1 LSESTKEKNI
11 YPYIIYKLLGSFE
24 NSNAST
30 IDMKNELSLD
40 QIANYQKDGFI
51 VIEDFLSSR
60 ELDNWRTALDEAL
73 AKRNGNKLPD
83 RKEVYG
89 KGDDAD
95 KSYYDNVFDQMINL
109 WQDNEKMREIMLDE
123 RIGKMAAQLAGVDG
137 IRIWH
142 DQALIKKPW
151 ANPTSW
157 HLDTPYWSFSD
168 RRALSIWVALDDA
181 TYENGC
187 LFFIPGSY
195 HKTTFENPGIG
206 KNMGEIFKVYPEFF
220 NSKSKAALMKAG
232 SCSFHNG
239 LTIHGAH
246 ANMTPGYRRAMTCAY
261 MPDGNT
267 YNGIQN
273 ILSDEQV
280 VKLQPGDLLNDD
292 VQNPLIYSTRPVMEK
307 V

>member
-1 LSESTKEKNI
+1 
-11 YPYIIYKLLGSFE
+11 
-24 NSNAST
+24 
-30 IDMKNELSLD
+30 MKNELSIEELA
-40 QIANYQKDGFI
+40 QYQRDGFL
-51 VIEDFLSSR
+51 VKEGFLSPDELGFWR
-60 ELDNWRTALDEAL
+60 EALDEAVV
-73 AKRNGNKLPD
+73 KRNGSKLPD
-83 RKEVYG
+83 REEVYG
-89 KGDDAD
+89 KGDNDD
-95 KSYYDNVFDQMINL
+95 KFYFDNVFDQLINL
-109 WQDNEKMREIMLDE
+109 WQDNEKMKKIMLDE
-123 RIGKMAAQLAGVDG
+123 RLGQMAAQLAGVDG

-195 HKTTFENPGIG
+195 RRTTFENPGIG
-206 KNMGEIFKVYPEFF
+206 KNMGAIFTTYPEFKT
-220 NSKSKAALMKAG
+220 SRSVAAPMKAG

-261 MPDGNT
+261 MPAGST
-267 YNGIQN
+267 FNGIQN
-273 ILSDEQV
+273 ILSDAEFNRL
-280 VKLQPGDLLNDD
+280 KIGDLLNNDAL
-292 VQNPLIYSTRPVMEK
+292 NPLIYSQK
-307 V
+307 K

>member
-1 LSESTKEKNI
+1 
-11 YPYIIYKLLGSFE
+11 
-24 NSNAST
+24 
-30 IDMKNELSLD
+30 MKNELSL
-40 QIANYQKDGFI
+40 QSIEKYKQDGFL
-51 VIEDFLSSR
+51 VIEDFLSPE
-60 ELDNWRTALDEAL
+60 ELEFWREAL
-73 AKRNGNKLPD
+73 NEAVAKRNGNKMPD

-89 KGDDAD
+89 KGDSDD
-95 KSYYDNVFDQMINL
+95 KSYYDNVFDQLINL
-109 WQDNEKMREIMLDE
+109 WQDNEKIKQIMLDE
-123 RIGKMAAQLAGVDG
+123 RIGKMAAQLSGSDG

-195 HKTTFENPGIG
+195 QQTTFENPGIG
-206 KNMGEIFKVYPEFF
+206 KNMGAIFTTYPEFKT
-220 NSKSKAALMKAG
+220 SKSIAAPMKAG

-246 ANMTPGYRRAMTCAY
+246 ANMTSGFRRAMTCAF
-261 MPDGNT
+261 MPDGST
-267 YNGIQN
+267 FNGIPN
-273 ILSDEQV
+273 ILSEEVVASLKVGDVLNNDEF
-280 VKLQPGDLLNDD
+280 
-292 VQNPLIYSTRPVMEK
+292 NPLIYSNSNH
-307 V
+307 